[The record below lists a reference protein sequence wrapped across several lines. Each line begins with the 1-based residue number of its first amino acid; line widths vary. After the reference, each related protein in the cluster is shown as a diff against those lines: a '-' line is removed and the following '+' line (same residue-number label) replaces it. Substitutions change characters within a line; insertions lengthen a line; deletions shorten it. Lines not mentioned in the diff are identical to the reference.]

1 MSRWYETAI
10 PQEKRSFFWD
20 DLGWF
25 YLFMAFLFHCW
36 TCLVAATMGDLWGT
50 VATVFVPP
58 EPVVN
63 VKASPSGNTPVSCP
77 FSSVFPC
84 WKGIP
89 AQSGELLGGLGLR
102 VACSGGETH

>member
-36 TCLVAATMGDLWGT
+36 TCLIAATMGDLWST
-50 VATVFVPP
+50 VVTVFVP
-58 EPVVN
+58 VFSDIYWIYKVILWLDKGCFTDLCRMSLAMWSMLAVTSLITLACN
-63 VKASPSGNTPVSCP
+63 VSRKINT
-77 FSSVFPC
+77 
-84 WKGIP
+84 K
-89 AQSGELLGGLGLR
+89 
-102 VACSGGETH
+102 